1 MQIIKGESVALNAFQ
16 SKSMKAIH
24 LILLIF
30 LMAMDLHVQPL
41 LLASE
46 VVAAASPMLPLAHL
60 LTIIIKY
67 ENENHHQTKNIR
79 FY

>member
-1 MQIIKGESVALNAFQ
+1 
-16 SKSMKAIH
+16 
-24 LILLIF
+24 
-30 LMAMDLHVQPL
+30 MDLHVQPL

-60 LTIIIKY
+60 LTTVIKY
-67 ENENHHQTKNIR
+67 ENENHNETKNIR